1 MLKNRIQ
8 RIWVNPEPIT
18 ENAIKNLAKFA
29 PVERQL
35 LFNRGIT
42 DQENAEKFLSAQ
54 NEVHDPY
61 LLKDMDKAVEQICV
75 AISESQLIVIF
86 GDYDVDGVTATAL
99 LVEVLSQ
106 LGGKAIHYIPDRF
119 EEGYGFSEASI
130 QGVIKLNPNLII
142 TVDCGVRSI
151 SEVDIMTAAGVDVII
166 TDHHQPLDKLPQA
179 CAIINPRQAGDDYP
193 FKGLAGVGLAFK
205 LAQAVSAKY
214 SGGSLAVENWL
225 DLVALGTIADLAP
238 LRDENRT
245 LVRRGLDRINEGKRP
260 GINALIAMSRIIPG
274 KVKSDNIGFML
285 GPRLNAAGRLKTAES
300 AFHLLISKSIEE
312 AAPLAFYLDTE
323 NKDRQKITRD
333 IQAKVEA
340 YTESADQ
347 AFIESLIFYFDEDNN
362 EGVVGLAASR
372 LAESFYRP
380 AIVGAIKGD
389 VIRASC
395 RSIPEINI
403 TSALDECAD
412 LLVKHGGHAMAAGL
426 TIESSHAEEFRQR
439 LAEIIQRELSGKEV
453 QPKIFVGAEVDLLD
467 MKPDLIGFIAQL
479 EPAGIDNP
487 YPLFVSRDVLVNSIQ
502 LMGKENNHLRFLL
515 RRSIGKKGVDYRDIT
530 YNAVAFNMG
539 FLADSVKVGDL
550 IDILYSYEINEFNG
564 SSTLQLNI
572 RDIHFPTLSSQK
584 SQGVSIAPNQQT
596 DT

>member
-1 MLKNRIQ
+1 MLKNRIE
-8 RIWVNPEPIT
+8 RLWVKPEPLT
-18 ENAIKNLAKFA
+18 ETADNNLAKFA

-42 DQENAEKFLSAQ
+42 DQESAEKFLGAQ

-61 LLKDMDKAVEQICV
+61 LLKDMHKAVERICL
-75 AISESQLIVIF
+75 AITENQQIVIF

-130 QGVIKLNPNLII
+130 EGVLKLDPNLII

-151 SEVDIMTAAGVDVII
+151 SEVELMTASGVDVII
-166 TDHHQPLDKLPQA
+166 TDHHQPLDEVPQA
-179 CAIINPRQAGDDYP
+179 CAIINPRQAGDNYP

-205 LAQAVSAKY
+205 LAQAVSGKY
-214 SGGSLAVENWL
+214 SDKSITVDNWL

-260 GINALIAMSRIIPG
+260 GINALIAVSRIIPG

-285 GPRLNAAGRLKTAES
+285 GPRLNAAGRLKTAEN

-312 AAPLAFYLDTE
+312 ATPLAAYLDSE
-323 NKDRQKITRD
+323 NKERQTITRD
-333 IQAKVEA
+333 IQAKVETYA
-340 YTESADQ
+340 ESADQ
-347 AFIESLIFYFDEDNN
+347 AFIKSLIFYYDEKNN

-380 AIVGAIKGD
+380 AIVGAVKGD

-426 TIESSHAEEFRQR
+426 TIECSHAEEFRQR
-439 LAEIIQRELSGKEV
+439 MTEIIQRELGGKEV
-453 QPKIFVGAEVDLLD
+453 QPKIGVSAEVDLLD
-467 MKPDLIGFIAQL
+467 IKPNLIEFIAQL

-487 YPLFVSRDVLVNSIQ
+487 YPLLVSREVKINRIQ
-502 LMGKENNHLRFLL
+502 LIGKENNHLRFSI
-515 RRSIGKKGVDYRDIT
+515 RRSAGKKGIDYRDIT
-530 YNAVAFNMG
+530 YNAVAFNFG
-539 FLADSVKVGDL
+539 YLVESLKVGDL

-564 SSTLQLNI
+564 NSTLQLNI
-572 RDIHFPTLSSQK
+572 RDIHMSK
-584 SQGVSIAPNQQT
+584 NYG
-596 DT
+596 

>member
-1 MLKNRIQ
+1 MLKNRIE
-8 RIWVNPEPIT
+8 RLWVKPEPLT
-18 ENAIKNLAKFA
+18 ETADNNLAKFA

-42 DQENAEKFLSAQ
+42 DQESAEKFLGAQ

-61 LLKDMDKAVEQICV
+61 LLKDMHKAVERICL
-75 AISESQLIVIF
+75 AITENQQIVIF

-130 QGVIKLNPNLII
+130 EGVLKLDPNLII

-151 SEVDIMTAAGVDVII
+151 SEVELMTASGVDVII
-166 TDHHQPLDKLPQA
+166 TDHHQPLDEVPQA
-179 CAIINPRQAGDDYP
+179 CAIINPRQAGDNYP

-205 LAQAVSAKY
+205 LAQAVSGKY
-214 SGGSLAVENWL
+214 SDKSITVDNWL

-260 GINALIAMSRIIPG
+260 GINALIAVSRIIPG

-285 GPRLNAAGRLKTAES
+285 GPRLNAAGRLKTAEN

-312 AAPLAFYLDTE
+312 ATPLAAYLDSE
-323 NKDRQKITRD
+323 NKERQTITRD
-333 IQAKVEA
+333 IQAKVETYA
-340 YTESADQ
+340 ESADQ
-347 AFIESLIFYFDEDNN
+347 AFIKSLIFYYDEKNN

-380 AIVGAIKGD
+380 AIVGAVKGD

-426 TIESSHAEEFRQR
+426 TIECSHAEEFRQR
-439 LAEIIQRELSGKEV
+439 MTEIIQRELGGKEV
-453 QPKIFVGAEVDLLD
+453 QPKIGVGAEVDLLD
-467 MKPDLIGFIAQL
+467 IKPNLIEFIVQL

-487 YPLFVSRDVLVNSIQ
+487 YPLLVSREVKINSIQ
-502 LMGKENNHLRFLL
+502 LMGKENNHLRFSI
-515 RRSIGKKGVDYRDIT
+515 RRSAGKKGIDYRDIT
-530 YNAVAFNMG
+530 YNAVAFNFG
-539 FLADSVKVGDL
+539 YLAESLKIGDL

-564 SSTLQLNI
+564 NSTLQLNI
-572 RDIHFPTLSSQK
+572 RDIHMSK
-584 SQGVSIAPNQQT
+584 NNG
-596 DT
+596 